1 MKPNIITKL
10 KISPIL
16 LFVYNRPWHTRET
29 VEALKRNE
37 LASESELFI
46 YSDGAKNEEA
56 RKNVEEVRKYIHTIS
71 GFKKIY
77 IIEREK
83 NYGLANNII
92 DGVTKIVNEYGR
104 VIVLEDDLVTSSGF
118 LRYMNEG
125 LELYA
130 HEEKVASIHGYIYP
144 LKHPEELPETF
155 FIRGADC
162 WGWATWARAWKYFEP
177 DGKKLLEELK
187 KRKLT
192 KEFDFNGAYPY
203 TKMLENQIKGKN
215 NSWAI
220 RWYASA
226 FLNGMVTLYP
236 RYSLVRNIGLD
247 NSGTHCGAT
256 KVFDSHLSKNVEV
269 RKTEIRECSE
279 AKKRMEFYLRY
290 TKHILLKDKVKEFL
304 KILSGENK

>member
-1 MKPNIITKL
+1 MKKPFPII
-10 KISPIL
+10 
-16 LFVYNRPWHTRET
+16 LFVYNRPWHTRQT
-29 VEALKRNE
+29 VEALQKND

-46 YSDGAKNEEA
+46 FSDGPKNEKAQEG
-56 RKNVEEVRKYIHTIS
+56 VEEVRKYLRS
-71 GFKKIY
+71 VKGFKNIH

-83 NYGLANNII
+83 NLGLANNII

-104 VIVLEDDLVTSSGF
+104 VIVLEDDLVTSPGF

-130 HEEKVASIHGYIYP
+130 DEEKVASIHGYIYP
-144 LKHPEELPETF
+144 LKHPERLPETF

-187 KRKLT
+187 RKKLT

-203 TKMLENQIKGKN
+203 TKMLIDQIRGRN

-226 FLNGMVTLYP
+226 FLNNMFTLYP

-247 NSGTHCGAT
+247 NTGTHCSETGVFESFLVDEV
-256 KVFDSHLSKNVEV
+256 KVEKIVV
-269 RKTEIRECSE
+269 RESLLARKMIESY
-279 AKKRMEFYLRY
+279 FRY
-290 TKHILLKDKVKEFL
+290 SIFMLLKE
-304 KILSGENK
+304 KIFYAIKNFWWKSKRV